1 MPTAPPA
8 GESAGVPLAAPR
20 GAGEAPR
27 MPLDLKS
34 KSPTILAA
42 TALAF
47 AVMGARARASTYRPP
62 TRGEENAASD
72 R

>member
-1 MPTAPPA
+1 M
-8 GESAGVPLAAPR
+8 R
-20 GAGEAPR
+20 
-27 MPLDLKS
+27 LDLKS

-47 AVMGARARASTYRPP
+47 VVMGARARASTYRPP
-62 TRGEENAASD
+62 TRGHDD

>member
-1 MPTAPPA
+1 
-8 GESAGVPLAAPR
+8 
-20 GAGEAPR
+20 

-47 AVMGARARASTYRPP
+47 VVIGARARTSTYRPP
-62 TRGEENAASD
+62 KAAMAD

>member
-1 MPTAPPA
+1 
-8 GESAGVPLAAPR
+8 
-20 GAGEAPR
+20 